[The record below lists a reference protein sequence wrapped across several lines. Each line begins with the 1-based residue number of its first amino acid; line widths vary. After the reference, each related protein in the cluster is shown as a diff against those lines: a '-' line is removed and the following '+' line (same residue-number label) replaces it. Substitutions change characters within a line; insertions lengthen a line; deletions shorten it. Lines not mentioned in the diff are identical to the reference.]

1 MMEFQSAIDFL
12 SGSKEPKDKKTTG
25 FDSALQFLEGLQ
37 RPPVA
42 PLTPQQAQT
51 QLAQIP
57 FQAGS
62 APPVQAP
69 QAPQGNVVQR
79 AIAPAASFLDVTL
92 GGLAPGI
99 IEPVTYAGS
108 RAFGATPEQATQSS
122 QAAAAPFVDPFG
134 KALGVSQLPQYKG
147 ETSRQL
153 MEFIGENMGKGA
165 EYISQKTGYPVADI
179 QNMMGTL
186 VAGGGTVAGRAL
198 TGRGVSPAVTQ
209 MQDQYAA
216 SLKQRQPRIEPMMT
230 PEGAVTPE
238 TVAAVTPDT
247 PVAPVAAA
255 ITPDTAAKLWSD
267 YDAATKKIDNLKI
280 TYDKLINEEK
290 FAEAYDFYDKN
301 LSPLYEQS
309 NALFDKANAATATP
323 VAPVA
328 AAAMPEVPMATP
340 AGQLV
345 VSKAPGIEVSYIKPV
360 PDVPKDTPFITSP
373 LQENIAPTSTTT
385 PRPTIDNPFVEPM
398 YAKTGKLPFEEQLY
412 RVETVKELGVPTIR
426 EGTKTGDGFKTADEY
441 VTAKTSGPNKD
452 LFNQQIATEQQA
464 LRNYGKGIIEK
475 TGGSV
480 GLDETSLYNRGQAI
494 AQPFDAFKTLL
505 TEQMRGAYKAA
516 GEVAQGAP
524 AVAPDTFQK
533 FLNTNSNFV
542 VNDSFKSLRNGIKSH
557 LTEQGLV
564 NKDGS
569 IKPMTVNQSELLRQY
584 INSNWDRDRSGI
596 IHKLTDSIDNDVTK
610 VAGTDIYES
619 ARGIRTKMANLLEDP
634 VGVSKIMD
642 YDPKT
647 PINRA
652 TPFPKIPDAVEKMTP
667 DQQAHLVKVL
677 QDMPPELQPQ
687 AQKAIAEIKSQFA
700 NKIVEAGGLN
710 EWNAPAVSKYLKG
723 NNLRLRILTGDPEMA
738 RALTVLNDG
747 GHFLRMDDK
756 YKGAAIQFKNMYDNP
771 LISGTAQALGGAVG
785 GGLAFGLGGGG
796 AVGAAA
802 APFGAAYGRSVAA
815 GKVERAAA
823 RSAARKGQESLR
835 PISEVLTSLQKK
847 R

>member
-12 SGSKEPKDKKTTG
+12 SGSKKPKEESATG

-42 PLTPQQAQT
+42 PLTPQQAQS
-51 QLAQIP
+51 QFAQIP
-57 FQAGS
+57 FQPS
-62 APPVQAP
+62 AAP
-69 QAPQGNVVQR
+69 QAPAPQPAPQGNAVQR

-108 RAFGATPEQATQSS
+108 RAFGATPEQATQTS

-134 KALGVSQLPQYKG
+134 KTLGVSNLPQYKG
-147 ETSRQL
+147 EASRQL
-153 MEFIGENMGKGA
+153 MEFIGTNMGKGA
-165 EYISQKTGYPVADI
+165 EYIAQETGYPVADI

-186 VAGGGTVAGRAL
+186 VAGGGTAAGRAL
-198 TGRGVSPAVTQ
+198 AGRGVSPAVTQ

-216 SLKQRQPRIEPMMT
+216 SLKARQPRIEPTMT

-238 TVAAVTPDT
+238 TVAAVTP
-247 PVAPVAAA
+247 
-255 ITPDTAAKLWSD
+255 
-267 YDAATKKIDNLKI
+267 
-280 TYDKLINEEK
+280 
-290 FAEAYDFYDKN
+290 EA
-301 LSPLYEQS
+301 
-309 NALFDKANAATATP
+309 P

-340 AGQLV
+340 AGELV
-345 VSKAPGIEVSYIKPV
+345 VSKAPGIEVSYIKPT

-373 LQENIAPTSTTT
+373 LQERIAPDSTTT

-398 YAKTGKLPFEEQLY
+398 YAKTGTLPIDEQLY

-426 EGTKTGDGFKTADEY
+426 DGTKTGDGFKTADEY
-441 VTAKTSGPNKD
+441 VTAKTSGPNRD

-464 LRNYGKGIIEK
+464 LRNYANGIVEK

-480 GLDETSLYNRGQAI
+480 GLDENALYNRGQAI

-505 TEQMRGAYKAA
+505 TEQMRGAYQAA

-569 IKPMTVNQSELLRQY
+569 IKQMTVDQSELLRQY
-584 INSNWDRDRSGI
+584 INSNWNPDRSRI

-647 PINRA
+647 PINRSTA
-652 TPFPKIPDAVEKMTP
+652 FPDIPKAVEKMTP

-700 NKIVEAGGLN
+700 NRIAEVGGKG
-710 EWNAPAVSKYLKG
+710 EFWNAPAVSKYLRD
-723 NNLRLRILTGDPEMA
+723 NNRSLRILTGDPLMA
-738 RALTVLNDG
+738 RSLTVLNDG
-747 GHFLRMDDK
+747 GHFLRMDNG

-771 LISGTAQALGGAVG
+771 LISGTTQALGGAIG
-785 GGLAFGLGGGG
+785 GGIAYGMGGGG

-815 GKVERAAA
+815 GKLERAAA

>member
-12 SGSKEPKDKKTTG
+12 SGSKKPKDESATG

-42 PLTPQQAQT
+42 PLTPQQAQS
-51 QLAQIP
+51 QFAQIP
-57 FQAGS
+57 FQPS
-62 APPVQAP
+62 AQPAP
-69 QAPQGNVVQR
+69 QAPQPAPQQMPQPAPQGNAVQR
-79 AIAPAASFLDVTL
+79 AIAPVASFLDVTL

-134 KALGVSQLPQYKG
+134 KALGVSNLPQYKG
-147 ETSRQL
+147 EASRQL
-153 MEFIGENMGKGA
+153 MEFIGRNMGKGA
-165 EYISQKTGYPVADI
+165 EYIAQQTGYPVADI

-216 SLKQRQPRIEPMMT
+216 SLKQRQPRIEPTMT

-238 TVAAVTPDT
+238 TVAAVTPEA
-247 PVAPVAAA
+247 PVAPIA
-255 ITPDTAAKLWSD
+255 
-267 YDAATKKIDNLKI
+267 
-280 TYDKLINEEK
+280 
-290 FAEAYDFYDKN
+290 
-301 LSPLYEQS
+301 
-309 NALFDKANAATATP
+309 P

-328 AAAMPEVPMATP
+328 AAAMPEVPMAVP
-340 AGQLV
+340 EGQLV
-345 VSKAPGIEVSYIKPV
+345 TSKAPGIEVSYIKPV

-373 LQENIAPTSTTT
+373 LQERIAPDSTTT

-398 YAKTGKLPFEEQLY
+398 YAKTGTLPVSEQLY
-412 RVETVKELGVPTIR
+412 RAETVKELGIPTIR
-426 EGTKTGDGFKTADEY
+426 DGTKLGDGFKTADEY
-441 VTAKTSGPNKD
+441 VTAKTNGPNRD

-464 LRNYGKGIIEK
+464 LRNYANGIVEK

-480 GLDETSLYNRGQAI
+480 GLDENALYNRGQAI

-505 TEQMRGAYKAA
+505 TEQMRGAYQAA
-516 GEVAQGAP
+516 GEVSQGAP
-524 AVAPDTFQK
+524 AVNPETFQR

-569 IKPMTVNQSELLRQY
+569 IKPLTVDQSELLRQY
-584 INSNWDRDRSGI
+584 INSNWNPDRARI
-596 IHKLTDSIDNDVTK
+596 IHKLTDSIDNDVTR
-610 VAGTDIYES
+610 VAGADIYEA

-647 PINRA
+647 PINRSTA
-652 TPFPKIPDAVEKMTP
+652 FPDIPKAVEKMTP

-700 NKIVEAGGLN
+700 NRIAEVGGKG
-710 EWNAPAVSKYLKG
+710 EFWNAPAVSKYLKD
-723 NNLRLRILTGDPEMA
+723 NNRSLRILTSDPQMA
-738 RALTVLNDG
+738 RSLTVLNDG
-747 GHFLRMDDK
+747 GHFLRMDNG

-771 LISGTAQALGGAVG
+771 LISGSAQALGGAVG

-815 GKVERAAA
+815 GKLERAAA
-823 RSAARKGQESLR
+823 RSAAKKGQESLR
-835 PISEVLTSLQKK
+835 PISEVLSFLKK
-847 R
+847 Q